1 MAEAM
6 RRGRG
11 ARWVVLAAVL
21 ATAACSGTTAPPPT
35 VRVDRGIVKASV
47 SASGSLVAITQQ
59 KLGFTSGGQLAEV
72 LVKVGDT
79 VAPGQVLARIDAFA
93 LRQTLDQKQAALDQQ
108 QAALDKITNGNS
120 VEAADATLKQAKEIL
135 DATQEQVDATKAADA
150 SATDRARK
158 QLDFDRS
165 VLDKAQAQLRADTAA
180 CGSAPS
186 TPTSTATPP
195 SSAMPAPHSSPL
207 GLGHSSSTGGAEGG
221 TTLTTNP
228 ACDRIAADKS
238 AVQDAQRTVLTS
250 ATALDSA
257 EQKENVDAASGRV
270 SIENARQSVVTAQN
284 NRDSAASDRPADT
297 DTQAAMVRDAQSAVA
312 VAQADLDNAVLRS
325 PVAGVVSSINGT
337 VGEVVGNA
345 SGTTAQAPGS
355 DARLPGVAD
364 TSGAG
369 SGAGASA
376 GSAATSAGGGAFI
389 TLDDVD
395 TFRLVVPFEESDAS
409 RLAANQRVDVTVD
422 AVPGLTEP
430 GTVLAVSPTG
440 VQSSGIVNYYAT
452 VVLNQS
458 DPRLRDGQTAEAAV
472 VVDSAEGVLRV
483 PSAAVRTEGGRTVVS
498 TPGPNGAATTT
509 PFGAG
514 RVGDQYTEV
523 QSGLKEGQEVLLPQ
537 AQVSASPP
545 AGGPPR

>member
-59 KLGFTSGGQLAEV
+59 KLGFTSGGKLAEV

-79 VAPGQVLARIDAFA
+79 VAPGQVLARIDDFA

-165 VLDKAQAQLRADTAA
+165 VLDKAQAAQAQLRADSAA
-180 CGSAPS
+180 CGSPAP
-186 TPTSTATPP
+186 TTTSKPATPP
-195 SSAMPAPHSSPL
+195 PPPAGPL
-207 GLGHSSSTGGAEGG
+207 GLGHSSNPTDTASTP
-221 TTLTTNP
+221 LTTNP
-228 ACDRIAADKS
+228 ACDRITADKS
-238 AVQDAQRTVLTS
+238 AVQDAQRTVLAS

-297 DTQAAMVRDAQSAVA
+297 DSQAAMVRDAQSAVA

-345 SGTTAQAPGS
+345 SGTTALAPGS

-369 SGAGASA
+369 SAAGAGAGA
-376 GSAATSAGGGAFI
+376 AATSAGSGAFI

-395 TFRLVVPFEESDAS
+395 TFQLVVPFEESDAS

-472 VVDSAEGVLRV
+472 VVDSVEGVLRV